1 MLSLY
6 QHTYM
11 KRLLLIFAIIV
22 QYNCAVAQP
31 KQKSPVNPTDK
42 YVEEA
47 YNEYR
52 EQNFQKALTLVNKAI
67 SKDSTYVKS
76 WEYKSEFENAAGNFQ
91 AAVACCLKLLVLE
104 PDNYYNYYRLANA
117 YRNNMQ
123 YDLAKENFQKYLTS
137 PKKLDPRRI
146 ADVNKEIANMDICNN
161 LVKNPVP
168 YKPQNMGP
176 SINTM
181 ESEYFPGM
189 TLDNKNFYFTRRK
202 EENGDH
208 VQEDFYVSTALT
220 DSTWSVAVPMPYPVN
235 TRENEGTISITA
247 DGKFIFY
254 TACDRKNEMGLP
266 MGQGSCDLYFS
277 IYNEGKWSKPVNL
290 GVPIN
295 SNAWESQPSISS
307 DGLSIYFSSRRQGG
321 YGGADIY
328 VSKFKDGRFDLP
340 MNLGP
345 TVNTAGDEQAP
356 FIHYDDNTLYFSSN
370 GLLGLGNMDV
380 FMAKKGPDGKFQ
392 KPVNIGYP
400 INTGGEELGLIV
412 DRKGQYGY
420 ITTDKPGGMGGWDIY
435 KFPLYN
441 AIKPDPISYVKG
453 KVFDAKTLAKI
464 GAKIELTD
472 LATGK
477 IVNSINSDKVTGEF
491 LVILN
496 ANKNYMLNVDQTDYL
511 FYSDNFALKEHKSL
525 EPFIIEVPLKKPE
538 VNVDVKLA
546 NVFFDID
553 KFELKEESKAELDKL
568 VLLMKKFPFMK
579 IEIGGHT
586 DNTGDKTKNM
596 TLSLNRAKAVKDY
609 LVKAGIEMTRMNA
622 VGYGDTKPVADNKTI
637 EGKALN
643 RRTVFKVTSVQ

>member
-1 MLSLY
+1 MLSFY
-6 QHTYM
+6 QHPYM
-11 KRLLLIFAIIV
+11 KRLLFLLFIIV

-31 KQKSPVNPTDK
+31 KQKPPVNPTDK

-47 YNEYR
+47 YLEYR
-52 EQNFQKALTLVNKAI
+52 EQNFEKALALVNKAI

-76 WEYKSEFENAAGNFQ
+76 WEYKSEFENAAGNFS
-91 AAVACCLKLLVLE
+91 AAVKCCLKLLTLE
-104 PDNYYNYYRLANA
+104 PDNYYHYFRLASA

-123 YDLAKENFQKYLTS
+123 YDLAKENYQKYLTS

-168 YKPQNMGP
+168 YKPQNMGI
-176 SINTM
+176 SINTK

-202 EENGDH
+202 QMNADR

-220 DSTWSVAVPMPYPVN
+220 DSTWSPAMPMPYPVN
-235 TRENEGTISITA
+235 TNENEGTISITA

-254 TACDRKNEMGLP
+254 TACDRVNDQGMP
-266 MGQGSCDLYFS
+266 SGQGSCDLYFS
-277 IYNEGKWSKPVNL
+277 TYNDGKWSKPINL
-290 GVPIN
+290 GIPIN

-307 DGLSIYFSSRRQGG
+307 DGLTIYFSSRRAGG
-321 YGGADIY
+321 FGGADIY
-328 VSKFKDGRFDLP
+328 VSKFKDGRFDVP
-340 MNLGP
+340 MNLGSS
-345 TVNTAGDEQAP
+345 VNTPGDEQAP
-356 FIHYDDNTLYFSSN
+356 FIHSDDNTLYFSSN
-370 GLLGLGNMDV
+370 GLLGLGNMDI

-435 KFPLYN
+435 KFPLYP
-441 AIKPDPISYVKG
+441 AMKPDPISYVKG

-477 IVNSINSDKVTGEF
+477 VVTSINSDKITGEF

-511 FYSDNFALKEHKSL
+511 FYSDNFSLKENKSL
-525 EPFIIEVPLKKPE
+525 EPFIIDVPLKKPE
-538 VNVDVKLA
+538 VNVEMKLA
-546 NVFFDID
+546 NVFFDVD

-586 DNTGDKTKNM
+586 DNTGDKTKNT
-596 TLSLNRAKAVKDY
+596 TLSLNRAKAVKEY
-609 LVKAGIEMTRMNA
+609 LVKAGIEMTRLNA
-622 VGYGDTKPVADNKTI
+622 MGYGDTKPVADNKTA
-637 EGKALN
+637 EGKAQN
-643 RRTVFKVTSVQ
+643 RRTVFKVISIQ